1 MLALSLYENCT
12 VRRKEYYMKFS
23 EIKNCKDC
31 IYTKCIYRV
40 DYDFSVCPVEEK
52 KQEILNDVK

>member
-1 MLALSLYENCT
+1 
-12 VRRKEYYMKFS
+12 MKFS

-31 IYTKCIYRV
+31 IYIKCIYRV

-52 KQEILNDVK
+52 NKKFQKMSSN